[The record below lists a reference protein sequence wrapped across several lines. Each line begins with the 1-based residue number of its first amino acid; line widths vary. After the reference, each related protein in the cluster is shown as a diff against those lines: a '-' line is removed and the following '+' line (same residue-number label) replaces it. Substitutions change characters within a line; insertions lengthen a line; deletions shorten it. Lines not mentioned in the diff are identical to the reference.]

1 MPERHALIIGID
13 RYPRLDPQ
21 YQLAGCVNDATLV
34 RQILSERFGFAA
46 ERIQSL
52 HDEQA
57 SRSAILAA
65 MERLVEQVGTD
76 DTVHIHFSGHG
87 SRRTAAGSDESSGKD
102 STLMPSDS
110 GRSPHPN
117 LDIVDDEI
125 GEWLARLA
133 QRTRAISLLID
144 CCHSGT
150 ITRDPFGSRIR
161 AAPDDP
167 RSLVEMGLAESPG
180 SARRGS
186 GGNPALS
193 WAALSD
199 AWVVMSGCRDTEYA
213 HEFSERRGA
222 EVIRH
227 GALTHFFMGALLA
240 APTTASFR
248 DLFEIAQRQVS
259 ARFPSQHPQ
268 IEGARDRVLFATDER
283 VPLRYVSLISEQDGT
298 VTLAGGA
305 AHGLHPGARWAVYP
319 PGTRDTTSETA
330 LAELEISEVGVLSS
344 KAARK
349 GSGPPLPLAARC
361 VELRPGTGQ
370 FRLGVDLSSLP
381 DADRQQ
387 LSAAVDAS
395 PLLRAAP
402 AEEASFAIRRA
413 PAAQDT
419 QAEVWS
425 VRDSAGSLSVPDTP
439 CDEDDAVGR
448 LIGNLETW
456 ARYRNAL
463 TLDNPASRIRVSFRL
478 LREVDGAWQPM
489 TDGDRLQAGDSVAFE
504 LVNHEDRPLFVSVL
518 DFGLTGRIQL
528 LYPPNS
534 SSEPIAAG
542 RTLRVGCD
550 RRRIRLGLPAGF
562 AADSGR
568 ETFKAMVTL
577 DETDFSW
584 LQQGGTRSLGMAAG
598 PLRRLFAAALDG
610 PLTRDAMLEDDAD
623 DAQQDWRALQQSFV
637 LSRSA

>member
-1 MPERHALIIGID
+1 
-13 RYPRLDPQ
+13 
-21 YQLAGCVNDATLV
+21 
-34 RQILSERFGFAA
+34 
-46 ERIQSL
+46 
-52 HDEQA
+52 
-57 SRSAILAA
+57 
-65 MERLVEQVGTD
+65 MERLVEQVGRD

-87 SRRTAAGSDESSGKD
+87 SRRRASGSEESSGRD

-110 GRSPHPN
+110 GRAPHPN

-125 GEWLARLA
+125 GDWLARLA

-161 AAPDDP
+161 AAPDDL
-167 RSLVEMGLAESPG
+167 RSLAEMGLADAPG

-186 GGNPALS
+186 GDNPALS

-227 GALTHFFMGALLA
+227 GALTHFFIGALLA
-240 APTTASFR
+240 APATASFR
-248 DLFEIAQRQVS
+248 DIFEIVQGQVS

-268 IEGARDRVLFATDER
+268 IEGARDRLLFGADER
-283 VPLRYVSLISEQDGT
+283 APMRYVSLLSEQDG
-298 VTLAGGA
+298 VITLAGGA

-319 PGTRDTTSETA
+319 PGARDTRTEAA
-330 LAELEISEVGVLSS
+330 LAELKISEVGVLTS
-344 KAARK
+344 KAVRACP
-349 GSGPPLPLAARC
+349 GAPLPHAARC
-361 VELRPGTGQ
+361 VELRPATGR
-370 FRLGVDLSSLP
+370 FCLGVDLCSLP
-381 DADRQQ
+381 GTDRER
-387 LSAAVDAS
+387 LAAALDAS
-395 PLLRAAP
+395 PLLQPAP
-402 AEEASFAIRRA
+402 AEEASFAIRRG
-413 PAAQDT
+413 PAADN
-419 QAEVWS
+419 ALADVWS
-425 VRDSAGSLSVPDTP
+425 VRDSTGSLSVPDTA
-439 CDEDDAVGR
+439 CDDEAAVGR

-463 TLDNPASRIRVSFRL
+463 TLDNPASRLRVGFRL
-478 LREVDGAWQPM
+478 LREVGGAWQPM
-489 TDGDRLQAGDSVAFE
+489 ADGDQLQAGDSVAFE
-504 LVNHEDRPLFVSVL
+504 LVNHEDRPVFVSVL
-518 DFGLTGRIQL
+518 DFGLSGRIQL

-542 RTLRVGCD
+542 GTLRVGCD

-584 LQQGGTRSLGMAAG
+584 LQQGGTRSLGMNAG

-610 PLTRDAMLEDDAD
+610 PLTRDAMLEDDSD
-623 DAQQDWRALQQSFV
+623 CDQQDWRALQQSFM